1 MFHCIRLMWV
11 MLPTIKQLVRSTIQ
25 PIQNFP
31 KYPALGKNGWLMF
44 CPRYGVLG
52 TTYSLNYS
60 CLFRSF
66 FVVWWVW
73 CDPSCVGLFDILWG
87 VATIFFLGN
96 GWESVEVRLGSFLFY
111 SSISSVHGRHP
122 LDAFSIKLYYL
133 SKQKERKNGGLWE
146 RGLGEMSGGVKN
158 LLIISF
164 SDYFSIYPFI
174 APMVSS
180 Y

>member
-1 MFHCIRLMWV
+1 M
-11 MLPTIKQLVRSTIQ
+11 RSS
-25 PIQNFP
+25 
-31 KYPALGKNGWLMF
+31 Y
-44 CPRYGVLG
+44 
-52 TTYSLNYS
+52 
-60 CLFRSF
+60 
-66 FVVWWVW
+66 
-73 CDPSCVGLFDILWG
+73 D
-87 VATIFFLGN
+87 FFLGN

-111 SSISSVHGRHP
+111 SSISSVHGWQP

-146 RGLGEMSGGVKN
+146 RGLGEMPGGVKN